1 MKKFPKIDPENFAN
15 HIVDGWDMDSLVGFA
30 VETLTEEFKK
40 MSAERLYEE
49 YVNYHGKHVEN
60 EFSNLEI
67 GERFFDPE
75 SGECWI
81 KTTNDSAKIDSGTDS
96 TEEDKFLPHDI
107 VIVEWE

>member
-1 MKKFPKIDPENFAN
+1 MKKFPKIDPENLAN
-15 HIVDGWDMDSLVGFA
+15 QIVDGWDMDSLIGFA

-49 YVNYHGKHVEN
+49 YVNYHGDHVEN

-67 GERFFDPE
+67 GDRFFDPN
-75 SGECWI
+75 SGEFWV
-81 KTTNDSAKIDSGTDS
+81 KTSSTHARIDSGTDS
-96 TEEDKFLPHDI
+96 SGEDQFHFDDV